1 MACPPVPCDSVCFP
15 PGIVREVSMV
25 LIAVEAQH
33 PDGLNTCVDSSL
45 SVMWLGL
52 LAEVWSALLCVGGEK
67 VITCFD
73 RTVPATH

>member
-1 MACPPVPCDSVCFP
+1 
-15 PGIVREVSMV
+15 MV

-45 SVMWLGL
+45 FVMWLEL
-52 LAEVWSALLCVGGEK
+52 QAEVWSALLCVRGEK

>member
-1 MACPPVPCDSVCFP
+1 
-15 PGIVREVSMV
+15 MV

-33 PDGLNTCVDSSL
+33 PDGLNTCVDSFL